1 MPVLL
6 QDYGVSLADMQDQGV
21 VMQFQYPD
29 KITGGTCYPMVTM
42 DMSKFGKDNVQIAT
56 KYHFRGCPDT
66 GDSAVPGS
74 DSKAD
79 SVSSSVGPPGLTRRP
94 LRRST
99 PRATGGLGERLIPKN
114 VGAYRHAY

>member
-56 KYHFRGCPDT
+56 VHYDRHLRI
-66 GDSAVPGS
+66 
-74 DSKAD
+74 SKM
-79 SVSSSVGPPGLTRRP
+79 
-94 LRRST
+94 
-99 PRATGGLGERLIPKN
+99 IPKMEEKK
-114 VGAYRHAY
+114 G

>member
-1 MPVLL
+1 MNGGPGGEAASWVDVTVPITARLPEFHKAGGL
-6 QDYGVSLADMQDQGV
+6 GPGHRELSLG
-21 VMQFQYPD
+21 
-29 KITGGTCYPMVTM
+29 
-42 DMSKFGKDNVQIAT
+42 SIA
-56 KYHFRGCPDT
+56 KVR
-66 GDSAVPGS
+66 
-74 DSKAD
+74 D